1 MIHTI
6 KDFFNLIY
14 SAKFYSTYKIS
25 KKYCKGGFS
34 TIYIC
39 NKMDNL
45 STTDLILKK
54 QFTPFNKRFIKNEIL
69 ILNKLHDITSTPQLL
84 FSEITPLWSY
94 IVMNEINA
102 ITLSQYLNTF
112 VTKQKPIQNSII
124 DNIINVFIDIH
135 KKGII
140 HRDIK
145 PDNILINPDTYKI
158 TVIDFGFSVYS
169 KNIYSCTMNEF
180 TGAYHFACPE
190 MFKGIFYN
198 ASCDTWSIGVLCF
211 LLMTKHLPY
220 KLSAYE
226 VSHIRQFRLIPEC
239 MTSINFNLICDS
251 DVRNK
256 ISSFLSMN
264 NRIII

>member
-1 MIHTI
+1 MIRTI

-39 NKMDNL
+39 NNKDNL

-54 QFTPFNKRFIKNEIL
+54 QFTPFNKRFIKNEI
-69 ILNKLHDITSTPQLL
+69 IALNKLHELSSTPQLL
-84 FSEITPLWSY
+84 FNETTPLWSY

-102 ITLSQYLNTF
+102 ITLSQYLNKF
-112 VTKQKPIQNSII
+112 ITKDKPIQICII
-124 DNIINVFIDIH
+124 DNIINVFKDIH
-135 KKGII
+135 QKGII

-158 TVIDFGFSVYS
+158 TVIDFGLS
-169 KNIYSCTMNEF
+169 IYSNNICSRNMNEF
-180 TGAYHFACPE
+180 TGSYLFACPE

-198 ASCDTWSIGVLCF
+198 AICDTWSIGVLCF
-211 LLMTKHLPY
+211 LLLTKQLPY
-220 KLSAYE
+220 KLTSYQ
-226 VSHIRQFRLIPEC
+226 VVHLRQYRLISDS
-239 MTSINFNLICDS
+239 MKSINFNLIQDRQI
-251 DVRNK
+251 RNK
-256 ISSFLSMN
+256 ISSFLSTN
-264 NRIII
+264 ERPII